1 MSVIIAI
8 VMLLKAHLKTLYSLS
23 EDKCNK
29 FVIGKKSAIGDK
41 PATKR
46 NDNPIS
52 WARLPFATDPLHTTQ
67 DADLQKARFLEIWN
81 EDGLTAEPEEEDFL

>member
-1 MSVIIAI
+1 
-8 VMLLKAHLKTLYSLS
+8 MLLKAHLKTLYSLS

-46 NDNPIS
+46 HDNPIS
-52 WARLPFATDPLHTTQ
+52 WDRLPFATTPLHTTE
-67 DADLQKARFLEIWN
+67 DAEAQKSKFLGIWN
-81 EDGLTAEPEEEDFL
+81 QDGLTAEPEDEEFI